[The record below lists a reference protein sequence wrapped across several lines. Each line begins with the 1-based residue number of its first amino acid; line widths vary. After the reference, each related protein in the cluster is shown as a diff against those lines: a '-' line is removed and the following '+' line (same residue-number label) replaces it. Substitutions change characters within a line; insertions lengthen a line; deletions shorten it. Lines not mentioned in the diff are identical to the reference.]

1 MINYFNE
8 DTKIPKFQRRLYS
21 NWIKSIVNKYGYK
34 LGEINYIFCS
44 DKYILEIN
52 RQYLN
57 HDYFTDIITFNYNND
72 KLISSDIYISIDT
85 VAKNAEYYNVKFENE
100 LNRVMIHGILH
111 LLGFDDK
118 SEDEK
123 IVMRK
128 KEDEALDFLSSL
140 NQ

>member
-85 VAKNAEYYNVKFENE
+85 VAKNAEYYYVKFENE

>member
-85 VAKNAEYYNVKFENE
+85 VAKNADYYHVNFENE

>member
-8 DTKIPKFQRRLYS
+8 DTKIPKFKRRLYS

>member
-1 MINYFNE
+1 VINYFNE
-8 DTKIPKFQRRLYS
+8 DTKIPKFKRRLYS

-123 IVMRK
+123 IVMRN

>member
-8 DTKIPKFQRRLYS
+8 DTKIPKFKRRLYS

-85 VAKNAEYYNVKFENE
+85 VAKNADYYHVNFENE

>member
-1 MINYFNE
+1 VINYFNE

>member
-85 VAKNAEYYNVKFENE
+85 VAKNAEYYHVNFEIE

>member
-1 MINYFNE
+1 VINYFNE
-8 DTKIPKFQRRLYS
+8 DTKIPKFKRRLYS

-85 VAKNAEYYNVKFENE
+85 VAKNADYYHVNFENE